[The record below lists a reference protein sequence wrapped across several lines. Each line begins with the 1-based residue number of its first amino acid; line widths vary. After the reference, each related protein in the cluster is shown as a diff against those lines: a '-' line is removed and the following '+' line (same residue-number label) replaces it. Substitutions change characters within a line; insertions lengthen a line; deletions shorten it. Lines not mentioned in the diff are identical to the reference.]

1 MDTARPTPDRTAT
14 DEACRAFQPVLEFLG
29 RRWVGIVLL
38 AGQRGARRFSQY
50 RAMVPGISDRLLTQR
65 LRELEQHGLIERT
78 VIPTTPVQILY
89 TPTQRGEGLMD
100 ATRPLLAWSLANPPE

>member
-1 MDTARPTPDRTAT
+1 MARSTPAPTAT
-14 DEACRAFQPVLEFLG
+14 DEACRAFQPALEFLG

-50 RAMVPGISDRLLTQR
+50 RAMAPGISDRMLTQR

-78 VIPTTPVQILY
+78 VVPTTPVRILY
-89 TPTQRGEGLMD
+89 TPTQRGEGLLD
-100 ATRPLLAWSLANPPE
+100 AARPLIAWSLANPPE